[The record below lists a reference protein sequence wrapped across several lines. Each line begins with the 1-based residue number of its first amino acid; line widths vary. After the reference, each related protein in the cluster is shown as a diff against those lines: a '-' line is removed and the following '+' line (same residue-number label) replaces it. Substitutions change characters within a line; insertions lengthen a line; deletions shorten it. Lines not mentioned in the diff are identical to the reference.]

1 MIKNLML
8 LLASTFLIMAL
19 GEWLFPKFI
28 GKLPLRLYGLI
39 DKDLRVLAQSSK
51 KNQLPKDYIALTGDS
66 YAVGAG
72 DWLNEVRK
80 SNFFG
85 SPDYS
90 AAHLSH
96 KKTGIDVISFG
107 RAGAGSFD
115 GIWSEPV
122 SQFLYIN
129 SIRDYKLSPPKHLLI
144 FFYEGNDIYDNIQ
157 FLRDNLL
164 ETKKEQAE
172 RMEFKKI
179 KDFLNAE
186 FEKVLNRQFDNSIW
200 KNMLFTRSIL
210 HGTSNLAE
218 EWGLSNKQPKN
229 KDLYNK
235 VMPEGKGAFA
245 LIDGKK
251 VQLNLAMMN
260 GKKVGL
266 PTHLQG
272 PPSFALNNEE
282 RVAGSKDNL
291 IGLSVNVF
299 EQSLVRLA
307 SFFPQVKIKIIYI
320 PSPVSSYK
328 MVSSHIHFRGFMQ
341 DIDVMET
348 IEIEK
353 RHIKL
358 CNTIKRVTRN
368 HNFSFVNST
377 KSLKKATST
386 GFVHG
391 PIDWDHFNK
400 RGYQVLSDELVG
412 LFPLKEGGIRIDN
425 CVYGGAGTS

>member
-1 MIKNLML
+1 MNK
-8 LLASTFLIMAL
+8 
-19 GEWLFPKFI
+19 K
-28 GKLPLRLYGLI
+28 
-39 DKDLRVLAQSSK
+39 SK
-51 KNQLPKDYIALTGDS
+51 TDN
-66 YAVGAG
+66 
-72 DWLNEVRK
+72 
-80 SNFFG
+80 
-85 SPDYS
+85 
-90 AAHLSH
+90 LSH
-96 KKTGIDVISFG
+96 KVLPKGVVNTVVI
-107 RAGAGSFD
+107 
-115 GIWSEPV
+115 
-122 SQFLYIN
+122 
-129 SIRDYKLSPPKHLLI
+129 
-144 FFYEGNDIYDNIQ
+144 ND
-157 FLRDNLL
+157 
-164 ETKKEQAE
+164 
-172 RMEFKKI
+172 
-179 KDFLNAE
+179 
-186 FEKVLNRQFDNSIW
+186 
-200 KNMLFTRSIL
+200 
-210 HGTSNLAE
+210 
-218 EWGLSNKQPKN
+218 
-229 KDLYNK
+229 
-235 VMPEGKGAFA
+235 
-245 LIDGKK
+245 KK
-251 VQLNLAMMN
+251 VRVNVALVNEE
-260 GKKVGL
+260 KVGL

-400 RGYQVLSDELVG
+400 RGYQVLSEDLAELFLQTDES
-412 LFPLKEGGIRIDN
+412 IRIDN
-425 CVYGGAGTS
+425 CVY

>member
-1 MIKNLML
+1 MI
-8 LLASTFLIMAL
+8 F
-19 GEWLFPKFI
+19 
-28 GKLPLRLYGLI
+28 
-39 DKDLRVLAQSSK
+39 
-51 KNQLPKDYIALTGDS
+51 
-66 YAVGAG
+66 
-72 DWLNEVRK
+72 
-80 SNFFG
+80 
-85 SPDYS
+85 
-90 AAHLSH
+90 
-96 KKTGIDVISFG
+96 KKTGIDVVSFG
-107 RAGAGSFD
+107 QAGAGSFD

-122 SQFLYIN
+122 TQFLYIN
-129 SIRDYKLSPPKHLLI
+129 SVRDYKLSPPKDILI

-164 ETKKEQAE
+164 ETEKEQTE
-172 RMEFKKI
+172 RMKFKKI

-260 GKKVGL
+260 WKKVGL

-400 RGYQVLSDELVG
+400 RGYQVLSEDLAELFLQTDES
-412 LFPLKEGGIRIDN
+412 IRIDN
-425 CVYGGAGTS
+425 CVY